1 MGVGEIAVD
10 AKTETVKL
18 TLGGITATVLK
29 ILGTN
34 YKLVILL
41 ICLIASDT
49 ITGWLGAAKR
59 HEWKSRNARWG
70 AVGKLTELIII
81 ALMYLCEW
89 TFNVDWLIYTVTLY
103 FIICEGASI
112 AENIVKYDLNEDL
125 PDELADIFG
134 KMKTNFVGHIIKK
147 LKELFD
153 ERDK

>member
-1 MGVGEIAVD
+1 MD

-18 TLGGITATVLK
+18 TAGGITATVLK

-112 AENIVKYDLNEDL
+112 AENIAKYDLNENL
-125 PDELADIFG
+125 PDEL
-134 KMKTNFVGHIIKK
+134 VGILGK
-147 LKELFD
+147 LKNNAVGFVIHKIKNIFE
-153 ERDK
+153 EDKNE